1 MGGLFV
7 IPARKSQHCAV
18 GLEIDNAIRKL
29 RERNMKKITGI
40 LAGIVV
46 LALGLFLLF
55 NDSAGKNNSVIE
67 PVPSKGKDL
76 SDKLL
81 MKYKSTSKPTVSDD
95 SSTTED
101 KSEQLS
107 QEKQDMLMDELIIDF
122 WEELGLSDDASLEEK
137 RLSLDIFNRPY
148 MKTIN
153 ESEYR
158 QLSPEDQEKTMA
170 EVGDTVRK
178 TRSFVLDVLAQAKSY
193 VNNNDYVQAEAYFL
207 YVWEVG
213 REFTTNKEG
222 LHITR
227 LIGYSCEKNALNE
240 LVKIY
245 DHFGEHSKVQTAKG
259 RLSELE
265 GEFEEIK
272 RKEQQYYSK

>member
-1 MGGLFV
+1 MMEEF
-7 IPARKSQHCAV
+7 
-18 GLEIDNAIRKL
+18 
-29 RERNMKKITGI
+29 
-40 LAGIVV
+40 
-46 LALGLFLLF
+46 
-55 NDSAGKNNSVIE
+55 
-67 PVPSKGKDL
+67 
-76 SDKLL
+76 
-81 MKYKSTSKPTVSDD
+81 
-95 SSTTED
+95 
-101 KSEQLS
+101 
-107 QEKQDMLMDELIIDF
+107 IIDF
-122 WEELGLSDDASLEEK
+122 WERELGLSQDTGLEEK

-148 MKTIN
+148 MKTIT
-153 ESEYR
+153 EDEFC
-158 QLSPEDQEKTMA
+158 QLSPEDQEKAMA
-170 EVGDTVRK
+170 EVVDTVRK

-265 GEFEEIK
+265 GDFEEIK
-272 RKEQQYYSK
+272 RKEKQYYSK